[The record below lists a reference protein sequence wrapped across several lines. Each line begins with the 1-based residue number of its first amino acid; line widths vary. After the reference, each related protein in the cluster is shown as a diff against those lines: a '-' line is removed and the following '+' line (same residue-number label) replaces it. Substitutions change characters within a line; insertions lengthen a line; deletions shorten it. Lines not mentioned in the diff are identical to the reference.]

1 MTNTTIADEIK
12 SQHRGGWFIVISL
25 GIHLL
30 IVGAMWQ
37 FEFLG
42 VTKLDTQPMEEQ
54 PLREI
59 AIERLKKKKERQ
71 RTQEIP
77 QEHVEKLVKEEEK
90 HAVRD
95 MVKMVKVLQQQ
106 NEQLEQIREN
116 KLKEITQEPREA
128 VLDRIKQ
135 KTDELMKRA
144 VEINKYKKDETSEEL
159 KQQAVKMNAAAK
171 KLVPDEKDP
180 KADERDNVIKQQT
193 QDFQEMAKQVIED
206 KDTSRDQK
214 RHAQELLE
222 MSKAVAE
229 EVKALDGPEQNNNI
243 QQAQQMLDDAPQP
256 TQQMSAQQLE
266 QMPPEELYDRAKA
279 LEEKADQ
286 TFTDIKTAELSQQQN
301 ATLEEAKKNL
311 STTPPQRSEMGKELA
326 KQKETLKTRDDLK
339 TFRKQLQ
346 DTVKKVDEMK
356 VATADKVSQA
366 QGMTQFSKAMGKHSP
381 QQQYRARAMMNKFA
395 AGKQAN
401 VDMSSM
407 MRQMAM
413 GLAASTSSGSGDHR
427 VTEGGKGTYS
437 DPDDIAPKNIK
448 GINIP
453 SGKVMAQALPGQK
466 FSKDS
471 ARHGWLYLDTWYI
484 IGPWEN
490 HGKLDHRDI
499 FPPELSIDFD
509 AQYLG
514 KKQTRGP
521 DKGKPMKLKW
531 QFTQSGRIQ
540 VVPPNERS
548 NAVYYAYTEVHFD
561 DNTDMLLAVA
571 SDDSSKLWINDLVVW
586 DDKTHSDWRIG
597 EGSRK
602 VFFKKGYNKLLLR
615 LENRGAETEFSVLIC
630 PPTFK

>member
-1 MTNTTIADEIK
+1 
-12 SQHRGGWFIVISL
+12 
-25 GIHLL
+25 
-30 IVGAMWQ
+30 MWQ

-59 AIERLKKKKERQ
+59 AIERLKEKKERQ
-71 RTQEIP
+71 RTQQLPE
-77 QEHVEKLVKEEEK
+77 EHVQKLVKEEEK
-90 HAVRD
+90 HSVRD
-95 MVKMVKVLQQQ
+95 MVKMVQELQEQ
-106 NEQLEQIREN
+106 NQELEEIRET
-116 KLKEITQEPREA
+116 KLKEITEEPREA
-128 VLDRIKQ
+128 VLDRIRQ
-135 KTDELMKRA
+135 KTNELMKRA
-144 VEINKYKKDETSEEL
+144 VEINKYKKDKTSNEFR
-159 KQQAVKMNAAAK
+159 QQAVKMNTTARMM
-171 KLVPDEKDP
+171 V
-180 KADERDNVIKQQT
+180 ADEQDPRAEERDEWIKNQT
-193 QDFQEMAKQVIED
+193 QEFKDMANAVLED
-206 KDTSRDQK
+206 KDAKRDEK
-214 RHAQELLE
+214 RHAEELLE
-222 MSKAVAE
+222 MSN
-229 EVKALDGPEQNNNI
+229 ALDEDLKSLEGQDQNSNI
-243 QQAQQMLDDAPQP
+243 QQAQQMLADAPQP
-256 TQQMSAQQLE
+256 TEQMSPEQLA
-266 QMPPEELYDRAKA
+266 QMPPEDLYDRAKA

-301 ATLEEAKKNL
+301 ATLQEARQNL
-311 STTPPQRSEMGKELA
+311 SHTPPQRPEMGKQLA
-326 KQKETLKTRDDLK
+326 EQKDTLKTREDLK

-366 QGMTQFSKAMGKHSP
+366 QGMTKLSKALGNQSP

-395 AGKQAN
+395 SGSQAN
-401 VDMSSM
+401 VDMSSI

-413 GLAASTSSGSGDHR
+413 GMATSTSAGMGDHR
-427 VTEGGKGTYS
+427 ETEGGAGTYS

-453 SGKVMAQALPGQK
+453 SSKVMAQALPGQK

-509 AQYLG
+509 AEYLG

-521 DKGKPMKLKW
+521 DKGQPMKLKW

-561 DNTDMLLAVA
+561 QNTDMLLAVA

-615 LENRGAETEFSVLIC
+615 LENRGSETEFSVLIC

>member
-12 SQHRGGWFIVISL
+12 SQHRGGWFLIISL

-42 VTKLDTQPMEEQ
+42 VTKLDTEPMEEQ

-59 AIERLKKKKERQ
+59 AIERLKEKKERQ
-71 RTQEIP
+71 RTQELP
-77 QEHVEKLVKEEEK
+77 EEHVEKLVKEEEK
-90 HAVRD
+90 HSVRD
-95 MVKMVKVLQQQ
+95 MVKMVKELQEQ
-106 NEQLEQIREN
+106 NQELEEIRET
-116 KLKEITQEPREA
+116 KLKEITEEPRDA
-128 VLDRIKQ
+128 VLDRIRQ
-135 KTDELMKRA
+135 KTNELMKRA
-144 VEINKYKKDETSEEL
+144 VEINKHKKDKTSYEL
-159 KQQAVKMNAAAK
+159 RQQAVKMNTTARMM
-171 KLVPDEKDP
+171 V
-180 KADERDNVIKQQT
+180 ADEEDPRAEERDEWIKNQT
-193 QDFQEMAKQVIED
+193 QEFQDMANAVLED
-206 KDTSRDQK
+206 KDAKRDDK
-214 RHAQELLE
+214 RVAEELLE
-222 MSKAVAE
+222 MSKALDE
-229 EVKALDGPEQNNNI
+229 DLQSLDGQDQNSNI
-243 QQAQQMLDDAPQP
+243 QQAQEMLANAPEP
-256 TQQMSAQQLE
+256 TEQMSTQELE
-266 QMPPEELYDRAKA
+266 QMPPEALYDRAKA

-286 TFTDIKTAELSQQQN
+286 TFSDIKTAELSQQQN

-311 STTPPQRSEMGKELA
+311 SHTPPQRPELGKQLA
-326 KQKETLKTRDDLK
+326 QQKETLKTRDDLK

-366 QGMTQFSKAMGKHSP
+366 QGMTQLSKALGSQSP
-381 QQQYRARAMMNKFA
+381 QQMYRARAMMSKFA
-395 AGKQAN
+395 AGSQAN
-401 VDMSSM
+401 VDMSSI

-413 GLAASTSSGSGDHR
+413 GLSTATSAGMGDHR
-427 VTEGGKGTYS
+427 QTEGGTGTYS
-437 DPDDIAPKNIK
+437 DPDDVAPKNME

-453 SGKVMAQALPGQK
+453 GNKVMAQALPGQK
-466 FSKDS
+466 FNKDS
-471 ARHGWLYLDTWYI
+471 PRHGWLYLDTWYI

-499 FPPELSIDFD
+499 FPPELSVDFD
-509 AQYLG
+509 AEYLG
-514 KKQTRGP
+514 KKQTSGP

-548 NAVYYAYTEVHFD
+548 NAVYYAYTEVHFEE
-561 DNTDMLLAVA
+561 NTDMLLAVA

-586 DDKTHSDWRIG
+586 DDRSHSDWRIG

-602 VFFKKGYNKLLLR
+602 VFFKKGYNRLLLR
-615 LENRGAETEFSVLIC
+615 LENRGSETEFSVLIC